1 MSRLSA
7 EEKKLDAELTMLSGL
22 LDSFIQ
28 QHVEGEGE
36 IKRSAGIKVELD
48 EVNKELEEL
57 KKVKESK
64 AKSDKDALT
73 ALDEAKKSHEAASV
87 EARELETLK
96 ADNNMK
102 DAGVLQ
108 PALTRKADASKEKE
122 KLVGEMGKLHKLM
135 AEQQSK
141 MNEAVAGTD
150 SKTSIKSKGENFHHE
165 EYIFCN
171 ELTFLTFCSELKDAK
186 EKLEKAQLT
195 LDELLKSVAN
205 EEESN
210 AKELQETNDF
220 SAHFEAATEGEIT
233 RLNTMKRQKTEERL
247 SKLDQRRS
255 ELASLED
262 VRREEINHLK
272 EALAFLEKMKDVKA
286 DIDEAEIELTDDG
299 EEVNTLGNDY
309 EKAIADLNA
318 RIADA
323 EERNEHKGNDRDDMV
338 TQASPSNKRRV

>member
-1 MSRLSA
+1 MQAQEQINLRSSNLSKESTLQSELDSKNQEMSRLSA

-73 ALDEAKKSHEAASV
+73 ALDKAKKSHEAASV

-96 ADNNMK
+96 ADNNTK
-102 DAGVLQ
+102 DAEVLQ

-150 SKTSIKSKGENFHHE
+150 AKTSIKSKGENLHHE
-165 EYIFCN
+165 E
-171 ELTFLTFCSELKDAK
+171 
-186 EKLEKAQLT
+186 
-195 LDELLKSVAN
+195 
-205 EEESN
+205 
-210 AKELQETNDF
+210 
-220 SAHFEAATEGEIT
+220 
-233 RLNTMKRQKTEERL
+233 
-247 SKLDQRRS
+247 
-255 ELASLED
+255 
-262 VRREEINHLK
+262 
-272 EALAFLEKMKDVKA
+272 
-286 DIDEAEIELTDDG
+286 
-299 EEVNTLGNDY
+299 
-309 EKAIADLNA
+309 
-318 RIADA
+318 
-323 EERNEHKGNDRDDMV
+323 
-338 TQASPSNKRRV
+338 